1 MAEYTSEIWGIIPAR
16 GGSKSIPLKNLAKL
30 SNRPL
35 IEYVIKAA
43 QACSSVDRIVCSTE
57 DERIRGFC
65 LEQDIEVHNRP
76 KDLAADDTNV
86 LDVLVHFLL
95 ECRAKEGSLPDGIV
109 LLQPTSPFVLPSH
122 IDTCVNVI
130 RNDSTANSSQTVTKF
145 SHNFHAYNQRA
156 IEDGHVRF
164 IFAEERKRHYN
175 KQTKPELYIF
185 GNLVV
190 VRSKALLQS
199 KEIFAELS
207 IPHIIPYQYA
217 LDVDGPEDLELAEW
231 YLSKGDVVL
240 SHL

>member
-35 IEYVIKAA
+35 IEYVIRAA

-65 LEQDIEVHNRP
+65 LEQGIEVHNRP
-76 KDLAADDTNV
+76 KGLAADDTNV
-86 LDVLVHFLL
+86 LDVLVDLL
-95 ECRAKEGSLPDGIV
+95 IEFRAKEVPLPAHIV

-122 IDTCVNVI
+122 IDTCVNLI
-130 RNDSTANSSQTVTKF
+130 ENDNTVNSSQTVTKF
-145 SHNFHAYNQRA
+145 PHNFHAYNQRV
-156 IEDGHVRF
+156 IEKGYVRF
-164 IFAEERKRHYN
+164 MFAEERKRHYN
-175 KQTKPELYIF
+175 KQTKPEFYIF

-190 VRSKALLQS
+190 VRSKALLQG
-199 KEIFAELS
+199 KEIFAEPS
-207 IPHIIPYQYA
+207 IPHIVPYQYA
-217 LDVDGPEDLELAEW
+217 LDVDGPVDLELAEW
-231 YLSKGDVVL
+231 YLSNGKVVL